1 MAHQVFDDGD
11 GILHDIDIPP
21 IDPFV
26 LRLQRRIKQIV
37 PRSADSFASRTLCF
51 EAMSVFDTLGEVV
64 AEVLFDDH
72 GTAVAGGVAGGL
84 KLLEMVLENVESVIF
99 AISDQEGEVDGLVR
113 VGQFLEELEIGFQ
126 M

>member
-1 MAHQVFDDGD
+1 MTHQVFDDGD

-26 LRLQRRIKQIV
+26 LWLQRRTEQIV
-37 PRSADSFASRTLCF
+37 PRSADSFASRTLGL
-51 EAMSVFDTLGEVV
+51 EAMSVFNGLGESV
-64 AEVLFDDH
+64 AEIFFDDH

-99 AISDQEGEVDGLVR
+99 GISDQEGEVDGLVR
-113 VGQFLEELEIGFQ
+113 VG
-126 M
+126 